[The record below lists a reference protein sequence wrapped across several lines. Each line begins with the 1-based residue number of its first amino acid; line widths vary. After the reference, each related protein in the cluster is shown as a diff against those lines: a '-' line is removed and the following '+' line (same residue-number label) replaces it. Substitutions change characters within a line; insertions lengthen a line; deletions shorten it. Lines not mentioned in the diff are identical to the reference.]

1 MTPDSGKIS
10 VAFYNDAVRNMLG
23 ISLDPV
29 LDDPEMGL
37 KERKFTFTENF
48 DEERTN
54 QTNFTITELLG
65 ECLKIEGDRR
75 NLLLKSEKDT
85 RYIELHLNA
94 ITYDRTEHV
103 VATFCDVTENKKH
116 A

>member
-1 MTPDSGKIS
+1 
-10 VAFYNDAVRNMLG
+10 V
-23 ISLDPV
+23 LDPEV
-29 LDDPEMGL
+29 GL

-48 DEERTN
+48 DEECTK
-54 QTNFTITELLG
+54 QTNFTITGLLG
-65 ECLKIEGDRR
+65 ECLKIEGYRR
-75 NLLLKSEKDT
+75 NLFLKSENDT

-103 VATFCDVTENKKH
+103 VATFCDVTESKKH